1 MLSEKAY
8 LKKCI
13 FLDDEKILE
22 LKLAWPLQLAWRKN
36 SDIISM
42 PSDNSVQVGPH
53 SDKSG
58 ARIQIEVL
66 WEGMSMG
73 TNVVQNSRFGKD
85 IIEENLKLLQSESS
99 YMVNQSIN

>member
-1 MLSEKAY
+1 MLCEKAY

-42 PSDNSVQVGPH
+42 SSDNSVQLGPPC
-53 SDKSG
+53 DKSG
-58 ARIQIEVL
+58 ERIQIEVL

-85 IIEENLKLLQSESS
+85 IIEENLKLQNESS
-99 YMVNQSIN
+99 CMVNQSIN